1 MSPTELEKLKQAQH
15 QPDLSGLAVSGIGFA
30 HGKNMSLLD
39 DVVLDDAGNPVIHS
53 KDQLAF
59 ALNHKFG
66 KFVTRGEANDVMW
79 AFFNDER
86 VQKNATTT
94 YNAQLG
100 MAAMT
105 LNTAALEK
113 VVKLLR
119 LFIKIGG
126 LLVKLIREAKN
137 IRAEFVSD
145 GVNNTVTRDE
155 TTWTVDC

>member
-1 MSPTELEKLKQAQH
+1 
-15 QPDLSGLAVSGIGFA
+15 
-30 HGKNMSLLD
+30 
-39 DVVLDDAGNPVIHS
+39 
-53 KDQLAF
+53 
-59 ALNHKFG
+59 
-66 KFVTRGEANDVMW
+66 
-79 AFFNDER
+79 
-86 VQKNATTT
+86 
-94 YNAQLG
+94 

-137 IRAEFVSD
+137 IRADFASD
-145 GVNNTVTRDE
+145 GVNNTATPDE